1 MLLKDCPVGSVV
13 RCVKWAG
20 KDEIPDYI
28 IGNFEVMKRE
38 EKYIIDNGG
47 DSWFEGEF
55 DNDTFEIVSMPDE
68 ETKGP
73 KKLRFKGK
81 SYKLTPVTQRDI
93 IEIDGVEY
101 YMEPA

>member
-28 IGNFEVMKRE
+28 IGNFEVTKRE

-47 DSWFEGEF
+47 DSWFEDECN
-55 DNDTFEIVSMPDE
+55 NDIFEIVSMPDAAAQE
-68 ETKGP
+68 P
-73 KKLRFKGK
+73 KQINLKGK
-81 SYKLTPVTQRDI
+81 TYKLTPITQRDI

-101 YMEPA
+101 YMEPV